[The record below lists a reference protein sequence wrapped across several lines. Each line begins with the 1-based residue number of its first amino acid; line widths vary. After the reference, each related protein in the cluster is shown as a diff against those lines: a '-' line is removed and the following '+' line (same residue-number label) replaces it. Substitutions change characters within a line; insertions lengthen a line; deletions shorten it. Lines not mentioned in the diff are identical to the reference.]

1 MLNYSTYDIGVRG
14 PLHWNFMFPKL
25 EIPNALRFDGEPG
38 GLTRAMIA
46 TPAAEGEIY
55 LQGAH
60 VTRWTPRGQRPV
72 LFVSCRSMFAAG
84 KAIRGGVPVIFP
96 WFGPRSD
103 GQPGPIHG
111 IARIAEWTVE
121 STELRPDGR
130 VVIAFSLSTGEAA
143 LRFRVS
149 MGAQLEMELEVRNPG
164 PQPFT
169 YEEGLHTYFA
179 VGDISQVSITGLT
192 GTTYIDKTDGFQR
205 KVTGSEP
212 LRIARE
218 TDQVH
223 LNTAAA
229 CTIDDPA
236 WKRRIVIEKSGSATT
251 VVWNPWIAKAA
262 SLPDMAPDDWK
273 EMICV
278 ETVNAGENAVQL
290 APGASHT
297 MKASIRVE

>member
-1 MLNYSTYDIGVRG
+1 
-14 PLHWNFMFPKL
+14 MFPKL
-25 EIPNALRFDGEPG
+25 EIPNALLFQSEPG
-38 GLTRAMIA
+38 GLRRAVIS
-46 TPAAEGEIY
+46 TPAVEGEIY

-60 VTRWTPRGQRPV
+60 ITRWTPRAHRPV
-72 LFVSCRSMFAAG
+72 LFVSSRSMFASG
-84 KAIRGGVPVIFP
+84 KPIRGGIPVIFP
-96 WFGPRSD
+96 WFGARSD
-103 GQPGPIHG
+103 GQPGPMHG
-111 IARIAEWTVE
+111 IARISEWTVE
-121 STELRPDGR
+121 STELRPDGT
-130 VVIAFSLSTGEAA
+130 VVIAFSLSTAEAA

-164 PQPFT
+164 PQVLT

-179 VGDISQVSITGLT
+179 VGDISQIAITGLA
-192 GTTYIDKTDGFQR
+192 GTTYIDKTHGFQR

-223 LNTAAA
+223 LDTAAA
-229 CTIDDPA
+229 CTIDDPV
-236 WKRRIVIEKSGSATT
+236 WKRRIAIEKSGSATT

-273 EMICV
+273 EMVCV
-278 ETVNAGENAVQL
+278 ETVNAAENAVHL

-297 MKASIRVE
+297 MKAALRVE